1 MKKILLIFLLVVISC
16 GTRKVTKTSVDIAI
30 EEKSITKDS
39 ISKQSIEIS
48 EIKDTTVSWVEEYEP
63 IDSTKIMIVDRT
75 NNKYQNVRFKTS
87 KVKNGISISKT
98 KNDVLKATKTSVT
111 QSKVDYVAEE
121 KDIKTDTTWPWPWWI
136 LIVIMGAGILYA
148 DYKRL

>member
-1 MKKILLIFLLVVISC
+1 MVISC

-98 KNDVLKATKTSVT
+98 KNDVLKATKTSVVEN
-111 QSKVDYVAEE
+111 KIDYVADE
-121 KDIKTDTTWPWPWWI
+121 KDTERDSTWPWWWV
-136 LIVIMGAGILYA
+136 LIIIGCAGILYA
-148 DYKRL
+148 DYKRY

>member
-1 MKKILLIFLLVVISC
+1 MVISC

-98 KNDVLKATKTSVT
+98 KNDVLKATKTSVVEN
-111 QSKVDYVAEE
+111 KIDYVADE
-121 KDIKTDTTWPWPWWI
+121 KDTERDSTWPWWV
-136 LIVIMGAGILYA
+136 LIIIGCAGILYA
-148 DYKRL
+148 DYKRY

>member
-48 EIKDTTVSWVEEYEP
+48 EIKDTER
-63 IDSTKIMIVDRT
+63 DS
-75 NNKYQNVRFKTS
+75 
-87 KVKNGISISKT
+87 
-98 KNDVLKATKTSVT
+98 
-111 QSKVDYVAEE
+111 
-121 KDIKTDTTWPWPWWI
+121 TWPWWWV
-136 LIVIMGAGILYA
+136 LIIIGCAGILYA
-148 DYKRL
+148 DYKRY

>member
-98 KNDVLKATKTSVT
+98 KNDVLKATKTSVVEN
-111 QSKVDYVAEE
+111 KIDYVADE
-121 KDIKTDTTWPWPWWI
+121 KDTERDSTWPWWV
-136 LIVIMGAGILYA
+136 LIIIGCAGILYA
-148 DYKRL
+148 DYKRY